1 MLELD
6 YRINRGAWLVTTDY
20 ETSFTGNRIFIS
32 NDDLFEKI
40 VEPFGTA
47 SIHRDMWKEFNDFLT
62 QAGENSLDSDTR
74 FVIASIQDKAKE
86 LQEKYEKIGA
96 EFLE

>member
-1 MLELD
+1 MLKLD
-6 YRINRGAWLVTTDY
+6 YRVNRDAWLVTTDY
-20 ETSFTGNRIFIS
+20 ETSFTGNKIFIS
-32 NDDLFEKI
+32 NNDLFEEI

-62 QAGENSLDSDTR
+62 QAGKNSQDSDTR
-74 FVIASIQDKAKE
+74 FVIAAIQDKAKE
-86 LQEKYEKIGA
+86 LQEKYEEIGA